1 MAEIEEELDIR
12 YTRITDET
20 YLRNWLM
27 NAKLQHFLPVS
38 NEQEVHNMLQCW
50 LGFCRYSAS
59 LTAILNGTPCGIAT
73 LFLMPYQKV
82 SHCCLFKII
91 VDPIHQNKGVGNS
104 LLKNIIHLAKV
115 YFKLEE
121 IYTEVVEDNP
131 LIHLLRKYDFYQFAE
146 QEDYIRENDRY
157 YARLLFGISLI

>member
-1 MAEIEEELDIR
+1 MVEKEEELDIR
-12 YTRITDET
+12 YTDITDET
-20 YLRNWLM
+20 YLREWLM
-27 NAKLQHFLPVS
+27 NPKLQHFLPVS
-38 NEQEVHNMLQCW
+38 NEQEVHNTLQCW

-59 LTAILNGTPCGIAT
+59 LTAILNGIPCGIAT

-82 SHCCLFKII
+82 SHHCLFKII

-104 LLKNIIHLAKV
+104 LLKNVIHLAKM

-131 LIHLLRKYDFYQFAE
+131 LIYLLHKYSFYQFAE
-146 QEDYIRENDRY
+146 QKDYVKEKDRY
-157 YARLLFGISLI
+157 YARLLFGISLV

>member
-1 MAEIEEELDIR
+1 MTGIEEELDIR
-12 YTRITDET
+12 YTHITDEI
-20 YLRNWLM
+20 YLRGWLM
-27 NAKLQHFLPVS
+27 NPKLQHFLPVS
-38 NEQEVHNMLQCW
+38 NEQEVHNTLQCW

-59 LTAILNGTPCGIAT
+59 LTATLNGTPCGIAT

-82 SHCCLFKII
+82 SHHCLFKII

-104 LLKNIIHLAKV
+104 LLKNVIHLAKV

-131 LIHLLRKYDFYQFAE
+131 LIHLLYKYDFYQFAE
-146 QEDYIRENDRY
+146 QKDYVKENNRY
-157 YARLLFGISLI
+157 YARILFGISLI

>member
-12 YTRITDET
+12 YTHITDEI

-27 NAKLQHFLPVS
+27 NPKLQHFLSVS
-38 NEQEVHNMLQCW
+38 NEQEVHNTVRCW
-50 LGFCRYSAS
+50 LEFCRYSAS
-59 LTAILNGTPCGIAT
+59 LTITFNGTPCGIAT

-82 SHCCLFKII
+82 SHHCLFKII
-91 VDPIHQNKGVGNS
+91 VDPVYQQKGVGNS

-131 LIHLLRKYDFYQFAE
+131 LIHLLHKYDFYQ
-146 QEDYIRENDRY
+146 
-157 YARLLFGISLI
+157 

>member
-12 YTRITDET
+12 YTHITDET
-20 YLRNWLM
+20 YLRSWLL
-27 NAKLQHFLPVS
+27 NPKLQHFLPVN
-38 NEQEVHNMLQCW
+38 NEQEVNNTVQCW

-59 LTAILNGTPCGIAT
+59 LTATLNGTPCGIAT

-82 SHCCLFKII
+82 SHHCLFKII
-91 VDPIHQNKGVGNS
+91 VDSIHQKKGVGNS
-104 LLKNIIHLAKV
+104 LLKNVIHLAKV

-131 LIHLLRKYDFYQFAE
+131 LIHLLHKYDFYQFAK
-146 QEDYIRENDRY
+146 QEDYIKENDQY